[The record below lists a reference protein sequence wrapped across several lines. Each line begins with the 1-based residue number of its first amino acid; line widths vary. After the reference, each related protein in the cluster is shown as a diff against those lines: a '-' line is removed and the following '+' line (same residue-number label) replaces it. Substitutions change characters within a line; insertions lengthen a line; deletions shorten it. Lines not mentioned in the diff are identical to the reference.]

1 MTESIT
7 TNYSTLVNC
16 YYSNT
21 SENVKNGFSL
31 FYGKFGNTISGPR
44 VGFGDIYNS
53 SSQSISVGSDIMLNM
68 RNIIVLRHP
77 ANEPTLYVYSGLNGS
92 ALSSDVTVTTIN
104 Y

>member
-31 FYGKFGNTISGPR
+31 FYGKSGNTISGPR

-53 SSQSISVGSDIMLNM
+53 SSQSISVGSDAMLNM
-68 RNIIVLRHP
+68 RNIVVLRHP

-92 ALSSDVTVTTIN
+92 SLSSDVTVTTIN